1 MDILLIIMGSILI
14 ISGLLGCFLPILPGP
29 PLSYFA
35 LILLQFTSKKPFTT
49 NELAV
54 LAMATIIVTALD
66 YFVPIWGTKKFGGSK
81 YGVWGSTIGLIAGMF
96 LFPPFG
102 IIIGPFIGALIG
114 ELVAGPDINK
124 NTVGVTFM
132 WPEKM
137 MPDPRGGKRLLPF
150 DCKVTYKKQKIKI
163 PIQINDPSDYIPGTK
178 KARIVEKP
186 VWLVEIVMPKRLMSE
201 IRTGAVEMEDQD
213 IDLSELDAAYEQDL
227 DKEDTQSDA
236 KAQDAQQNLEQD
248 LQPVPAA

>member
-1 MDILLIIMGSILI
+1 MGSILI

-114 ELVAGPDINK
+114 ELVAGK
-124 NTVGVTFM
+124 NSQFALKSAFGSFIGFITGTFLKLITSFVIT
-132 WPEKM
+132 WY
-137 MPDPRGGKRLLPF
+137 F
-150 DCKVTYKKQKIKI
+150 F
-163 PIQINDPSDYIPGTK
+163 
-178 KARIVEKP
+178 KA
-186 VWLVEIVMPKRLMSE
+186 LF
-201 IRTGAVEMEDQD
+201 
-213 IDLSELDAAYEQDL
+213 
-227 DKEDTQSDA
+227 
-236 KAQDAQQNLEQD
+236 
-248 LQPVPAA
+248 